1 MAQPLDPQL
10 RLLTS
15 LNLSPRG
22 RRNVANYLRTNDYI
36 IDEESTKP
44 LLFLNWISRCFVRD
58 ASGDSDYD
66 KVSVAASLTMDSYVL
81 YIATSRGVADQ
92 TDHEYSDQFLAVCR
106 EIFDSQN
113 HLLATGQQADVFQDT
128 RKVMDCIVDRAWKRF
143 LRKIAMLRTRFLAKG
158 GFETL
163 DSLVRAWQSWRAT
176 REKGG
181 ERSADIIAL
190 ARHYTDGDNHA
201 MFRKIFEV
209 ILDEDYAA
217 QSYQSRELQVQYFI
231 HITSLSRALFKSSF
245 FRDGCRRDFPEADAS
260 YFFRQTVRRLWRL
273 QFYYSGALYF
283 AGPWMKSCR
292 SAFQTYGGSF
302 CSIIWVGSTMPKTVT
317 FPTSLRETLA
327 SILRRQSVKF
337 SEDDLDTWFQVRS
350 MRLVDSAWKEGR
362 PRILR
367 PHPEIQI
374 MNFLRSSD
382 ISVIGN
388 TVGSSKWMC
397 EVCILYAKVFEEIS
411 SAGVSFVFTPRCVPA
426 AKSIVDND
434 WMLPAPSENI
444 SFQNVVNEVV
454 DRVINKFSSEADE
467 LFATKFYYRLYL
479 DPTMEP
485 WRYRDS
491 FSPGY

>member
-1 MAQPLDPQL
+1 
-10 RLLTS
+10 
-15 LNLSPRG
+15 
-22 RRNVANYLRTNDYI
+22 
-36 IDEESTKP
+36 
-44 LLFLNWISRCFVRD
+44 
-58 ASGDSDYD
+58 
-66 KVSVAASLTMDSYVL
+66 
-81 YIATSRGVADQ
+81 
-92 TDHEYSDQFLAVCR
+92 
-106 EIFDSQN
+106 
-113 HLLATGQQADVFQDT
+113 
-128 RKVMDCIVDRAWKRF
+128 
-143 LRKIAMLRTRFLAKG
+143 
-158 GFETL
+158 
-163 DSLVRAWQSWRAT
+163 
-176 REKGG
+176 
-181 ERSADIIAL
+181 
-190 ARHYTDGDNHA
+190 
-201 MFRKIFEV
+201 
-209 ILDEDYAA
+209 
-217 QSYQSRELQVQYFI
+217 
-231 HITSLSRALFKSSF
+231 
-245 FRDGCRRDFPEADAS
+245 
-260 YFFRQTVRRLWRL
+260 
-273 QFYYSGALYF
+273 
-283 AGPWMKSCR
+283 
-292 SAFQTYGGSF
+292 
-302 CSIIWVGSTMPKTVT
+302 MPKTVT

-350 MRLVDSAWKEGR
+350 MRFVDSAWKEGR

-388 TVGSSKWMC
+388 TVGSSKRMC

-467 LFATKFYYRLYL
+467 LFATKFFHRLYL